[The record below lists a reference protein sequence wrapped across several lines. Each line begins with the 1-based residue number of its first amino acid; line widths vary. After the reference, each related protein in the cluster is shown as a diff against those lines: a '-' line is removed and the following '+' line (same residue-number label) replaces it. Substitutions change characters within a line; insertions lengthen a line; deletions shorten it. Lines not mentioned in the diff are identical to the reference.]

1 MELTEQEAHCVARLL
16 QSAIFGNDGEI
27 FNGCMFCKFKCEN
40 EKDPAPNFDILRE
53 RFTKETGVDLGLGSA
68 GSLPLSKFPYKRFL
82 KSANADIRKYF
93 KNYFADVK
101 GD

>member
-16 QSAIFGNDGEI
+16 QGAIFGNYGESA
-27 FNGCMFCKFKCEN
+27 FSGCTFCKFRCN
-40 EKDPAPNFDILRE
+40 HALTFDALRE
-53 RFTKETGVDLGLGSA
+53 RFSKETGVDLGLGSE
-68 GSLPLSKFPYKRFL
+68 GSLPFSKFPYKRFL